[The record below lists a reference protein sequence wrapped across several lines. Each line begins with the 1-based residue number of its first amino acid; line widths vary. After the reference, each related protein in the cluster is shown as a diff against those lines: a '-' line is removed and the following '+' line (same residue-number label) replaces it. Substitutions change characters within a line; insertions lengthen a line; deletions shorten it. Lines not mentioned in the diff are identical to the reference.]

1 MFLIQT
7 QDYRAFSQASAGNLF
22 LLLGLQSRLFTTASH
37 ALVTEQQSLRIKQG
51 FAENRSLRGSACAE
65 SFKTKQTTKA
75 KEKKN
80 QNTKKNE
87 HANEIS
93 SCLYY
98 LFLLSSKAH
107 MSWRGQNGVILKN

>member
-22 LLLGLQSRLFTTASH
+22 LLLGLQSRLFSTASH
-37 ALVTEQQSLRIKQG
+37 ALVTEQQSVRIKQG

-80 QNTKKNE
+80 QIQKKMSTLMRLA
-87 HANEIS
+87 HVYTTFFYSLLKHI
-93 SCLYY
+93 CLGEG
-98 LFLLSSKAH
+98 K
-107 MSWRGQNGVILKN
+107 ME